1 MSSLSQSSWFCSL
14 HSTKTFQ
21 PTKKS
26 NLFYPTNPKFI
37 NFKPFKVSSIIV
49 RNSKDELNE
58 PEEESL
64 EESVPDRVKLAHE
77 RAREYKKS
85 LQLGKNQEITKYPVA
100 KSNGI
105 VSENDGFQL
114 NKTNV
119 EEDEILSGPIS
130 EEGDGGEKEIPEAVR
145 RAMEKAKEYQK
156 NKGVVSNGRTN
167 VESEI
172 LPDYV
177 DGRREVVPNAV
188 RLATENAEEY
198 DKNKGKLGDDK
209 SNEEIEQSRGDEEG
223 GDKEV
228 PEAVRIAM
236 AKAKE
241 YKKNKGTIDSSTMES
256 SKQTGLE
263 GGSAS
268 NLGNRSIE
276 PNSEN
281 KGDLKISNI
290 DFVGLNFADK
300 KKSRGLPAG
309 LIPVADP
316 FPIDELPEVE
326 ILVGDSSQFGNV
338 TSSESKTSSQEENTD
353 LYKPKVTTWGV
364 FPRPNNISKTFGGG
378 RTIQPGEELETPEER
393 AAKEARSRELIAAY
407 KRKMGLNMDPK
418 LKAECE
424 KALKDGD
431 SLMDVGRLKDA
442 LPYYQIVIDKLPFQ
456 TKLHGLA
463 ALQWS
468 ICQDSLRRTEEARSM
483 YEKLQSHPTADV
495 SKKAR
500 QFVFSFKAMEMLKV
514 TKSTAPPKNTGYQ
527 SYFEAFVEDKA
538 DYTLGSAEEKDD
550 TFNQAALYVVFLASP
565 ILLVLLLV
573 AIRG

>member
-119 EEDEILSGPIS
+119 EEDEILS

>member
-26 NLFYPTNPKFI
+26 NLFYPANPNFI
-37 NFKPFKVSSIIV
+37 NFKPFKFSSIIV

-64 EESVPDRVKLAHE
+64 EESVPDRVKLALE

-85 LQLGKNQEITKYPVA
+85 LLLGKNQEISKYPVA

-105 VSENDGFQL
+105 VSENGGFQQ

-119 EEDEILSGPIS
+119 EEDEILS
-130 EEGDGGEKEIPEAVR
+130 EGGDGEKEIPEAVR

-156 NKGVVSNGRTN
+156 NKGVVGNGRSN
-167 VESEI
+167 AESKN
-172 LPDYV
+172 LPDYA
-177 DGRREVVPNAV
+177 DGRRKVVPDAV

-209 SNEEIEQSRGDEEG
+209 SNEEIELLRGDGEG

-241 YKKNKGTIDSSTMES
+241 YKKNKGNIDSSTMEN

-276 PNSEN
+276 PNTVN

-316 FPIDELPEVE
+316 FPIDKLPDVE

-338 TSSESKTSSQEENTD
+338 TSSESKTSSQEESTD

-378 RTIQPGEELETPEER
+378 RTIQPGEELETLEER

-418 LKAECE
+418 LKAESE

-431 SLMDVGRLKDA
+431 SLMDVGRLKEA
-442 LPYYQIVIDKLPFQ
+442 LPYYQIVMDKLPFQ

-468 ICQDSLRRTEEARSM
+468 ICQDSLRRTEEARAM
-483 YEKLQSHPTADV
+483 YEKLQSHPTADI

-527 SYFEAFVEDKA
+527 SYFEAFVEDKV

-573 AIRG
+573 AIRGV